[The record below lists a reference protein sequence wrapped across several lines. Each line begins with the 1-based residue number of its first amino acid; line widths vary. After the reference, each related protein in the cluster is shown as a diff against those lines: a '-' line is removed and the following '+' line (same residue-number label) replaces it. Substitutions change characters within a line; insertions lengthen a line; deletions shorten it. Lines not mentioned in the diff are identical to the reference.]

1 MSRYTFR
8 LRAPKGLESTLIKEV
23 SSLGLGPESK
33 AKRIPGRK
41 AIEVTG
47 PLDVMWNLVF
57 KSRIVE
63 DVQVKMTTRFLARG
77 EDELKKN
84 LDKLPWPAYLDLENH
99 KDFATP

>member
-1 MSRYTFR
+1 
-8 LRAPKGLESTLIKEV
+8 
-23 SSLGLGPESK
+23 
-33 AKRIPGRK
+33 
-41 AIEVTG
+41 
-47 PLDVMWNLVF
+47 MWNLVF